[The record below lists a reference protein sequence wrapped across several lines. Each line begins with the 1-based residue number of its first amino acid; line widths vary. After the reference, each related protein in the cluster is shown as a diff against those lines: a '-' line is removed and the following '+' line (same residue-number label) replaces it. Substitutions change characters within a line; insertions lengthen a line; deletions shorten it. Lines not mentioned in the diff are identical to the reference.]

1 MTPESTTSGLRR
13 FSFAGVQKGQR
24 QMKKRRRKITG
35 GDLVKIVDYTPP
47 NPHDTKQQR
56 AAKHKTT
63 TAAQKI
69 INAKL
74 AQSRLEMKL
83 AANFSNKDY
92 FVTFT
97 YSGDNPDRKTVKKN
111 KNAFIRQLRTVR
123 RARNQAFKWIF
134 CIECK
139 HGNGRYHLHAV
150 INAADRKRDFDE
162 IRSLWPYG
170 HVEITRLFN
179 SKHAFCEWLDV
190 ARYMTKERPENGKDE
205 TPVGAQ
211 IYTCSRNLEKPII
224 ETEWIEENE
233 PFDIPAG
240 ADVLEE
246 KNELNYIDGIPVKF
260 AYVKY
265 LVKPLHLT
273 E

>member
-1 MTPESTTSGLRR
+1 
-13 FSFAGVQKGQR
+13 
-24 QMKKRRRKITG
+24 MKKRRRTATAG
-35 GDLVKIVDYTPP
+35 NLVKVVDYTPP
-47 NPHDTKQQR
+47 APRDTKQQR

-69 INAKL
+69 INTKL
-74 AQSRLEMKL
+74 AQGRLEMKL

-92 FVTFT
+92 FVTCTFD
-97 YSGDNPDRKTVKKN
+97 GENPDRKTVKKC
-111 KNAFIRQLRTVR
+111 KNSFIRQLRTIR
-123 RARNQAFKWIF
+123 RARNQALKWVF

-139 HGNGRYHLHAV
+139 HGDGRYHLHAV
-150 INAADRKRDFDE
+150 INAADGKTDFEE
-162 IRSLWPYG
+162 IRSLWTHG
-170 HVEITRLFN
+170 HVEISRLFD
-179 SKHAFCEWLDV
+179 SKHAFNTWLDI
-190 ARYMTKERPENGKDE
+190 ARYMTKERPEDGKDE

-224 ETEWIEENE
+224 VTEWIDEKE

-240 ADVLEE
+240 AEILEDR
-246 KNELNYIDGIPVKF
+246 NELNYIDGIPVKF

-265 LVKPLHLT
+265 LLKPLHRT